1 MNKGKIMAT
10 ATTTEPLTY
19 TLRNGIKVIAKMY
32 KGEVHAK
39 TFANRTQAAKA
50 AEQLGPEWEVCQ
62 WGRPFYVTKF
72 ER

>member
-1 MNKGKIMAT
+1 MAP

-32 KGEVHAK
+32 KGDVCAK

-50 AEQLGPEWEVCQ
+50 AEQLGPEWTVCQ
-62 WGRPFYVTKF
+62 WDRPFYVTKF